1 MTIEEFVEKYNGKG
15 IDFDGYYGDQCMDL
29 YRQYLKEVLEVP
41 QTPPVVG
48 AKDIWYQPTPE
59 NFERVENTPNAVPSL
74 GDIIIWGTVLGTFG
88 HVAIFLEGNVNRFKS
103 FDQNF
108 PIGSKCHIQEHNYRG
123 VLGWLK
129 PVNDIINQMPNYQNK
144 AIELF
149 EKYRKEREQG
159 PEGNWEAFAR
169 AVIQSDMDINTLQ
182 IAYKQRG
189 EQLTKAQADIDGLK
203 AQIKS
208 LEEKLSEGGDLNVG
222 NLVEKWDDLPKEVKV
237 LPYLIISAVVT
248 VLVDYLTTLKV
259 DNVIIMAAANIV
271 LVFLQQTRSRIGKIS
286 R

>member
-88 HVAIFLEGNVNRFKS
+88 HVAIFLEGDVNRFKS

-169 AVIQSDMDINTLQ
+169 AVIQSDMDINILQ

-189 EQLTKAQADIDGLK
+189 EQLAKAQADIDGLK

-208 LEEKLSEGGDLNVG
+208 LEEKLSEGGDPNVG